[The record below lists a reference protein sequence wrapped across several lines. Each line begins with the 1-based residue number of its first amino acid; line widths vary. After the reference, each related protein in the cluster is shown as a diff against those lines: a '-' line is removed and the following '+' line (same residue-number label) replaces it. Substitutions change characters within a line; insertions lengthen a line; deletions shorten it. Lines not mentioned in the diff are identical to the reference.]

1 MKKNILIIM
10 IVIMISLTLP
20 LFAEDA
26 NWWEGQIMQ
35 QLQATGLKNISK
47 TKVDDIL
54 YLYRGKQFSD
64 ATYSE
69 MESKLYA
76 LDGVS
81 YIVADV
87 KRFSENSNNS
97 SITFAFT
104 EIPMVDKIEFVG
116 NDKLNSSDLLDG
128 ITSVSSGQF
137 FDVDL
142 KIGVD
147 ALVNQVKQIYIQK
160 GYDDVQV
167 EFNYKLDSQ
176 TNKVNLIFNIN
187 EGMQKRIV
195 DIQFEGNEIYD
206 SSVLSN
212 KLVSKKKSLFHSGYL
227 NSANIEKDKNAIIS
241 YYQTQGYVDA
251 VITETRVE
259 NIENSEKNLKYQEV
273 KIVYVINEGL
283 QWIYDG
289 ISVTGN
295 SVFSDEELNSLI
307 TLETGNPVNLELV
320 SAQFSAITDLYYNN
334 GYINHVANVNEN
346 RDDGKMTISYVLNIT
361 ENKQAVVDEI
371 AINGITKTKPKVF
384 ERELTLEKGKVFSK
398 EDLITSYQNL
408 YNTGLLTNLNYN
420 IKNLSDNKISVEF
433 LLEEGKQTDIN
444 FGATFGGTVDG
455 FPISGF
461 LQWSDKNFR
470 GLGQD
475 LSINTTLSPDKQEV
489 SLSFSDDWFK
499 DVRWSNGFSL
509 NFSRTAID
517 SVLQRGIGSNY
528 YSGED
533 DDSSYPLGFYS
544 YSAYE
549 GSEYSDPVSQ
559 YLMDYDLYSISFGY
573 NTGYTFIY
581 NVGRLSFGTGL
592 SIGINRAIFDSS
604 FDPYE
609 NLIKLYGE
617 QWQFSNKLSLSFQW
631 DGRDLV
637 DNTTKGYVLSQ
648 TFTYAGGLLGGL
660 SNYIKS
666 TTSAAGYVKLFGI
679 ETENSTKNAVLGVSS
694 SLNFMFPQFYNNTSD
709 TVNSGLNWHSASL
722 GATKYEM
729 LYIDGMIIG
738 RGFSTMTDFT
748 FLMDNMVE
756 VGYPLVENVV
766 QAEAFASFT
775 GVQKSL
781 KELDD
786 ISWYMAAGIGLKIKI
801 PGFPLGLYLV
811 KNATYNTSSD
821 NNFNWVGGQL
831 FNDSSN
837 VNSGLSLVLAI
848 STSLI

>member
-1 MKKNILIIM
+1 MKKNILIVI
-10 IVIMISLTLP
+10 IIMISLTLP
-20 LFAEDA
+20 LFAEEA

-47 TKVDDIL
+47 VKVDDIL
-54 YLYRGKQFSD
+54 YLYRGKQFTD

-69 MESKLYA
+69 LESKLYA

-87 KRFSENSNNS
+87 KRYSENSNNS
-97 SITFAFT
+97 SITFDFT

-116 NDKLNSSDLLDG
+116 NDKINSSDLLEG
-128 ITSVSSGQF
+128 IKSVSSGQF

-142 KIGVD
+142 KLGTD
-147 ALVNQVKQIYIQK
+147 ALLNQVKEIYIQK
-160 GYDDVQV
+160 GFDDAQI
-167 EFNYKLDSQ
+167 EFNYELDAQ

-187 EGMQKRIV
+187 EGMQKRII
-195 DIQFEGNEIYD
+195 DIQFEGNDKFD
-206 SSVLSN
+206 SSLLST
-212 KLVSKKKSLFHSGYL
+212 KLESKKKSLFHSGYL
-227 NSANIEKDKNAIIS
+227 NSANIEKDKAALIS
-241 YYQTQGYVDA
+241 FYQTQGYVDA
-251 VITETRVE
+251 VITETKIENVE
-259 NIENSEKNLKYQEV
+259 NVEKNLKYQEV

-283 QWIYDG
+283 QWIYG
-289 ISVTGN
+289 GLSVTGN
-295 SVFSDEELNSLI
+295 SVFSDDEINNLI
-307 TLETGNPVNLELV
+307 TLKTGSPVNLEVV
-320 SAQFSAITDLYYNN
+320 SQQISKITDLYYNS
-334 GYINHVANVNEN
+334 GYINHIANVNEN
-346 RDDGKMTISYVLNIT
+346 RDDGSMVISYVLNIT
-361 ENKQAVVDEI
+361 ENQQAIVEEVTVS
-371 AINGITKTKPKVF
+371 GITKTKPKVF
-384 ERELTLEKGKVFSK
+384 ERELTLEKGKIFSK

-408 YNTGLLTNLNYN
+408 YNTGLLTGLNYN
-420 IKNLSDNKISVEF
+420 IKNLPDNKISVEF
-433 LLEEGKQTDIN
+433 LVEEGSQTDIN

-509 NFSRTAID
+509 NFSRTQVD
-517 SVLQRGIGSNY
+517 SVLQRGISSNY

-533 DDSSYPLGFYS
+533 DDSSYPLGFLS

-549 GSEYSDPVSQ
+549 DSEFSSPSDQ
-559 YLMDYDLYSISFGY
+559 YLMDYDLYRISLGY

-592 SIGINRAIFDSS
+592 NIGINRAIFDSS
-604 FDPYE
+604 YDPYE

-617 QWQFSNKLSLSFQW
+617 GWKFSNKLSFSFQW

-637 DNTTKGYVLSQ
+637 DKTTKGYVLSQ

-679 ETENSTKNAVLGVSS
+679 EGEKSTKNAVLGVSS
-694 SLNFMFPQFYNNTSD
+694 SLNFMLPQFYNNSSD
-709 TVNSGLNWHSASL
+709 TTNPGLNWHSASL

-729 LYIDGMIIG
+729 LYIDGMIVG

-748 FLMDNMVE
+748 FLMDNMIE

-766 QAEAFASFT
+766 QAEAFTSFT

-781 KELDD
+781 SDLDD
-786 ISWYMAAGIGLKIKI
+786 IGWYMAAGIGLKIKI

-811 KNATYNTSSD
+811 KNATYNTNGNSSFD
-821 NNFNWVGGQL
+821 WVGGDL
-831 FNDSSN
+831 FNNSSN
-837 VNSGLSLVLAI
+837 ENSGLSLVLAI